1 MSVIAEVE
9 ERALSL
15 TAKERGELI
24 TRLLRSLPEFPL
36 DEDGGVAEALRR
48 REQLREH
55 PEIAISLEELDRRM
69 QERFR

>member
-24 TRLLRSLPEFPL
+24 TKLLRSLPEFPS
-36 DEDGGVAEALRR
+36 DEDDGVAEALKR
-48 REQLREH
+48 REQLRQH
-55 PEIAISLEELDRRM
+55 PEIAISLEELDKRM
-69 QERFR
+69 QERSQ